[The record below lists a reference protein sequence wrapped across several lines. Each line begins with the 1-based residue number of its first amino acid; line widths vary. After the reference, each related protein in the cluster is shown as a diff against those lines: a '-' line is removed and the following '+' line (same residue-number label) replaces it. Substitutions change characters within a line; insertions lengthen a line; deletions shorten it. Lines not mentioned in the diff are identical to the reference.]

1 MKEIGQVTYPNS
13 TFGVKP
19 LLQLAHEQKQQ
30 NIRAPENLDCLNN
43 RILKSIR
50 TKFARSKA
58 TVVR

>member
-30 NIRAPENLDCLNN
+30 I
-43 RILKSIR
+43 IR
-50 TKFARSKA
+50 TTEKKLD
-58 TVVR
+58 VVRKLLPK